1 MYLGFEVIEVL
12 GEMIQFNV
20 PNLIPFYVPRI
31 FGGNDAIWRA
41 YFSNGWEKTTDE
53 LSNGRMG
60 IVQGAE
66 SFFQCP
72 RFRPGK

>member
-31 FGGNDAIWRA
+31 FGGNDAI
-41 YFSNGWEKTTDE
+41 
-53 LSNGRMG
+53 
-60 IVQGAE
+60 
-66 SFFQCP
+66 
-72 RFRPGK
+72 